1 MRCKITEIKFTQ
13 YLTNFYAKQYI
24 FTRNKFQHK
33 IAITFPNFT
42 KLYAEFYKRFVD
54 LCKTYQNKRAKQQKH
69 SIFTI
74 CIQSLTKKSFFID
87 KFYS

>member
-1 MRCKITEIKFTQ
+1 MLKI
-13 YLTNFYAKQYI
+13 YAKKHI
-24 FTRNKFQHK
+24 FRRYKFQHNTPT
-33 IAITFPNFT
+33 IIPSFT
-42 KLYAEFYKRFVD
+42 KLYAEFYKKFVD